1 VWDTDLKKI
10 KRFAHKK
17 NRLAVKVG
25 LYTAF
30 YWTPFGFIAFFLLPF
45 SEALLWTIVF
55 PVWGGVGAYGL
66 TSLLITKKI
75 NRILVD
81 LEHLANKRFFEQ
93 DLFPITNTDELDEI
107 LKKIIDTSDT
117 IEKELYR
124 LKKLENY
131 RKEFIGDISHELR
144 TPIFAVQGFIE
155 TLLNGAL
162 EDPQVNREFLQK
174 AMRNVNRLIHLTNDL
189 MEISKLETGERKIM
203 AEEVPLRSI
212 VQEVSETLMQKA
224 TEEKVSILY
233 EDIDPGIFVNA
244 DRNQLKQVFINL
256 IENGI
261 KYNKAGGYVRIS
273 TVFDSSYAKKV
284 VITVQ
289 DSGIGIDKKYL
300 PRVTE
305 RFYRIDKSRSRD
317 RGGTGL
323 GLAIVKHI
331 IEAHNEQ
338 LHIESEPGKGTRFS
352 FTLQNAASNTI

>member
-10 KRFAHKK
+10 KRLIPKK
-17 NRLAVKVG
+17 NRLAVKYT
-25 LYTAF
+25 LYTVIF
-30 YWTPFGFIAFFLLPF
+30 LQPLILVGFFLLPLSVAALF
-45 SEALLWTIVF
+45 ALLILL
-55 PVWGGVGAYGL
+55 WGGVGSFAL
-66 TSLLITKKI
+66 TTILLTPKI
-75 NRILVD
+75 HQILVD
-81 LEHLANKRFFEQ
+81 LDNLANKRFFEH
-93 DLFPITNTDELDEI
+93 DLFTPRDQDELDEI
-107 LKKIIDTSDT
+107 SKKITETSDT

-155 TLLNGAL
+155 ILLNGAL
-162 EDPQVNREFLQK
+162 EGQSVNREFLQK
-174 AMRNVNRLIHLTNDL
+174 AMRNVNRLIYLTNDL
-189 MEISKLETGERKIM
+189 MDISKLETGERKVM
-203 AEEVPLRSI
+203 PEEVHLRSI

-224 TEEKVSILY
+224 SDEKVTIAYDLV
-233 EDIDPGIFVNA
+233 DNGIYAYA

-261 KYNKAGGYVRIS
+261 KYNKAGGFVRVS
-273 TVFDSSYAKKV
+273 TTIDSSLAKKIIV
-284 VITVQ
+284 TVQ
-289 DSGIGIDKKYL
+289 DSGIGIEKKYL

-331 IEAHNEQ
+331 IEAHDEQ
-338 LHIESEPGKGTRFS
+338 LQIESEPGTGTRFS
-352 FTLQNAASNTI
+352 FTLKNAATNTI